1 MAKLILDIS
10 MSLDGY
16 VAGPDQS
23 LKDPLGIGGD
33 QLHEWGFAAEAWR
46 EAHGREGG
54 ERNADYEVIGA
65 LDGDIGA
72 TVMGRKMYS
81 GGSGPWED
89 DPNADGLVGRRP
101 AVPPPGVRAHPPR
114 ARAARDGGRDD
125 LHLRHRRDR
134 VGARAGARGRRAT
147 RTCALGGGAQAAQQY
162 LRAGLLDELQLHV
175 VPVLLGG
182 GERLF
187 DGEAADAHAELEG
200 TEIVRSP
207 TGVAHLTYEVAR
219 S

>member
-46 EAHGREGG
+46 KAHGREGG
-54 ERNADYEVIGA
+54 ERNADNEVIERSMEN
-65 LDGDIGA
+65 IGA

-89 DPNADGLVGRRP
+89 DPNALGWWGDNPPFHHPVFVLTHHEREPLEMEGGTTFTYVTDGIESALEQ
-101 AVPPPGVRAHPPR
+101 AVAAADGADVR
-114 ARAARDGGRDD
+114 
-125 LHLRHRRDR
+125 
-134 VGARAGARGRRAT
+134 
-147 RTCALGGGAQAAQQY
+147 LGGGAQAAQQY
-162 LRAGLLDELQLHV
+162 LRAGRLDRLQLHV
-175 VPVLLGG
+175 VPVLLRG